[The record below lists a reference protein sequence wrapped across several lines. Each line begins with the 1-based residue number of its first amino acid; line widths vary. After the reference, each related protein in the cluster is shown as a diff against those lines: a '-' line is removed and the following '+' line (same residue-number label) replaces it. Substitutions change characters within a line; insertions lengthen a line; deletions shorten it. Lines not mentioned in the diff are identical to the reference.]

1 MTSETVYMS
10 GCMRSIR
17 FKFAPAKALAAIH
30 WMARE
35 QRNIDLHTLLK
46 ACYFADKWHLNKHRR
61 PVFGAVYKAMRFGP
75 VPVEIYE
82 MAKGENYWL
91 AELGIDTY
99 PWRLEGFRLSV
110 TGNREPDLSVLSE
123 SDLEA
128 IQFGLKKS
136 SRMTFNE
143 RTAAT
148 HGPDWQAADLDLMRY
163 EDMIEDSP
171 DKEHIVAY
179 LRETS
184 RFARL

>member
-1 MTSETVYMS
+1 
-10 GCMRSIR
+10 MRPIR

-30 WMARE
+30 WMVRE
-35 QRNIDLHTLLK
+35 HSNIDLHTLLK
-46 ACYFADKWHLNKHRR
+46 ACYFADKRHLNEHRR
-61 PVFGAVYKAMRFGP
+61 PVFGAIYKAMRFGP

-91 AELGIDTY
+91 AELGINSY
-99 PWRLEGFRLSV
+99 PWRLEGFRLRV
-110 TGNREPDLSVLSE
+110 TGNHKPDLSVLSE

-128 IQFGLKKS
+128 IQFGLRKS

-148 HGPDWQAADLDLMRY
+148 HGQDWQAADLDVMHY
-163 EDMIEDSP
+163 EDMLEDGP
-171 DKEHIVAY
+171 NKEQIVAY

>member
-1 MTSETVYMS
+1 
-10 GCMRSIR
+10 MRPIR

-30 WMARE
+30 WMVRE
-35 QRNIDLHTLLK
+35 HPNLDLHTLLK
-46 ACYFADKWHLNKHRR
+46 ACYFADKRHLNQHRR
-61 PVFGAVYKAMRFGP
+61 PVFGATYKAMRFGP
-75 VPVEIYE
+75 VPIEIYE

-91 AELGIDTY
+91 AELGIDGY
-99 PWRLEGFRLSV
+99 PWRLDGFRLR
-110 TGNREPDLSVLSE
+110 GIANEAPDLNVLSE
-123 SDLEA
+123 SDLDA
-128 IQFGLKKS
+128 IELGLSKS
-136 SRMTFNE
+136 SQMTINE
-143 RTAAT
+143 RTADI